1 MPERPVCLTVAYQG
15 FVFTSNGKIHLSWP
29 SEKLRLKVNTKP
41 WIHFN
46 TILLIF
52 RQDKLLKKYS
62 KCDLQAHKVVLWST
76 KIAVQ
81 KTDQSAFVCSKS
93 KKQTPEQCVKS
104 AHN

>member
-62 KCDLQAHKVVLWST
+62 KCNLQAHKVVLRST